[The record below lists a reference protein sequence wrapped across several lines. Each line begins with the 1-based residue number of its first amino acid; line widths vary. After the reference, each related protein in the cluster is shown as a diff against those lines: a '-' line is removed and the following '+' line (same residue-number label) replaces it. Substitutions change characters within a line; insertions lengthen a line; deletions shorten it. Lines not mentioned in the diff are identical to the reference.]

1 MCENAVSIRP
11 AAAADRAGVVALAP
25 RLAEGVAPWRDRRGA
40 REAGRR
46 WLEGSLDDAAA
57 GTGTV
62 FVAVAMGAA
71 ADTAG
76 AEADAGNAIAADIGG
91 HCAGKA
97 LSADG
102 DVVGVL
108 SIRPSRHFTG
118 EHDGYIG
125 ELVVAEHAGRRGIGR
140 SLVAAAEAW
149 ARDHGL
155 AHLTLHTGAYNTSAR
170 AFYAALGFAE
180 EEVRLTRQVLPG
192 EPGCS
197 HVIVVTRLT

>member
-1 MCENAVSIRP
+1 VAV
-11 AAAADRAGVVALAP
+11 AT
-25 RLAEGVAPWRDRRGA
+25 GVADTVG
-40 REAGRR
+40 
-46 WLEGSLDDAAA
+46 AA
-57 GTGTV
+57 GT
-62 FVAVAMGAA
+62 AVDAADAKTEDGAPIPA
-71 ADTAG
+71 PSTPADTAG
-76 AEADAGNAIAADIGG
+76 
-91 HCAGKA
+91 HSAGKA

-125 ELVVAEHAGRRGIGR
+125 ELVVAQYAGRSGIGR

-149 ARDHGL
+149 ARDQGL

-180 EEVRLTRQVLPG
+180 EEVRLTRPVPAA
-192 EPGCS
+192 
-197 HVIVVTRLT
+197 